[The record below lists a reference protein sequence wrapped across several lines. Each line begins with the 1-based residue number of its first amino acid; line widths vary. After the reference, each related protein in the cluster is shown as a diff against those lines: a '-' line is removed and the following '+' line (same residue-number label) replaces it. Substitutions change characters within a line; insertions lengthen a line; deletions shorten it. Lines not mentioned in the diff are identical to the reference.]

1 MKQMYKQPITEVA
14 VVNTEYMMQDMT
26 MSSAGTGGGGK
37 TEAPK
42 RYSVA
47 PVVPGD
53 GL

>member
-1 MKQMYKQPITEVA
+1 MKQMYNKPETEVA